1 MTIKEL
7 KSQLTKMAL
16 DIAKKSSQDIKCLK
30 EHDTTSLEWK
40 ASSQQLWDDT
50 IRLGEIANILAII
63 NNTSKYIELKKI
75 DELLVKEG

>member
-7 KSQLTKMAL
+7 KKQLTKMAL
-16 DIAKKSSQDIKCLK
+16 DIAKKLNQEIKCLK